1 MYTEGQQN
9 RCEVSALAAESI
21 PYGEGH
27 GKRETPSRPLF
38 SQQSPGFGVEAKGGV
53 TRPPPPSSSERVGSV
68 WFPGKAQLWAPI
80 SSARAVGRLLGVC
93 ALLDHRLCAEA
104 MADPLPNLP
113 AYTCFLHP
121 PTRRAPGP
129 WLRLQCFDSAESWVQ
144 VRGTL
149 RRGEG

>member
-1 MYTEGQQN
+1 M
-9 RCEVSALAAESI
+9 SALAAESI

-80 SSARAVGRLLGVC
+80 SSARAVGSFIGDCLSCEESL
-93 ALLDHRLCAEA
+93 
-104 MADPLPNLP
+104 
-113 AYTCFLHP
+113 FLK
-121 PTRRAPGP
+121 RK
-129 WLRLQCFDSAESWVQ
+129 SV
-144 VRGTL
+144 
-149 RRGEG
+149 